1 MRKKRCLRHTLL
13 NLMGAHLAEDGS
25 RIMDT
30 QSDSPLASAAPFILD
45 LSKEELAARLEE
57 VGEPPFRARQMWRA
71 LYREARPTFD
81 AMTNISKALR
91 ARLAGKYRIDPLEP
105 VARTRS
111 EEGTTEKTLFRLA
124 DGELIEAVLMRYDA
138 DGHRRRRRT
147 ACISTQAGCALGCAF
162 CATGQQGFARDLT
175 VGEIV
180 GQVLHMIRATR
191 AEDAIG
197 VAEGHFKP
205 GEIAPTGVT
214 NVVLMGMGEPLANYD
229 TTLAAVR
236 VLNDEAGVN
245 IGARHITISTVGL
258 APEIRRLAG
267 EPLQINLAVSLH
279 APDDETR
286 SAIVPVN
293 RRYPVPVLMAACRE
307 YVERTN
313 RRIFFEYVLLDDRND
328 TREHAERLASLLD
341 GMLCHVN
348 LIPVNP
354 TSGSAHRRPGSGR
367 TDAFREILR
376 RRGVAATVRME
387 KGIDIDAGC
396 GQLRARTLS
405 SAAAGAARSSS

>member
-1 MRKKRCLRHTLL
+1 M
-13 NLMGAHLAEDGS
+13 
-25 RIMDT
+25 
-30 QSDSPLASAAPFILD
+30 AAPSGSPSSTVICILD
-45 LSKEELAARLEE
+45 LSKDELSARLRDM
-57 VGEPPFRARQMWRA
+57 GEPPFRARQVWRA
-71 LYREARPTFD
+71 LYHEARPAFD
-81 AMTNISKALR
+81 EMTNVSKALR
-91 ARLAGKYRIDPLEP
+91 TRLAVEYRIDPLEP
-105 VARTRS
+105 VATSRS
-111 EEGTTEKTLFRLA
+111 SEGSTEKNLFRLA
-124 DGELIEAVLMRYDA
+124 DGEVIEAVLMRYDA
-138 DGHRRRRRT
+138 DDHRRRRRT
-147 ACISTQAGCALGCAF
+147 ACISTQAGCALGCTF
-162 CATGQQGFARDLT
+162 CATGQQGFARNLT

-180 GQVLHMIRATR
+180 GQVLHMVRATR
-191 AEDAIG
+191 AEDG
-197 VAEGHFKP
+197 VDIAYGRVKR

-229 TTLAAVR
+229 TTLAAIR

-245 IGARHITISTVGL
+245 IGARHITVSTAGL

-279 APDDETR
+279 AADDETR
-286 SAIVPVN
+286 SRMMPVN
-293 RRYPVPVLMAACRE
+293 RRYPVRVLMAACRE

-313 RRIFFEYVLLDDRND
+313 RRIFFEYVLLEGQND
-328 TREHAERLASLLD
+328 TREHAGRLATVLN

-354 TSGSAHRRPGSGR
+354 TSGSPHGRPNAGR

-376 RRGVAATVRME
+376 RRGVAATVRVE

-405 SAAAGAARSSS
+405 PAPAGTARSNG